1 VVLDVLLPQRCLVC
15 SAHGRQLCS
24 DCRGSLPRIEPPLCE
39 CCGAPTAW
47 PVARCREC
55 SGRRLGFATAR
66 AAVAYDSA
74 VRRLVAGWKE
84 RGLRTL
90 AGEAAGIVA
99 ERIARPD
106 DGVLIAFVPADPRR
120 RLQRGH
126 NPAEKLAE
134 ALADVWALPC
144 ERLLSRAAGTRRQ
157 RGLSLAER
165 RRNIAGAF
173 VARSV
178 AGRPVV
184 LVDDVYTSGATAS
197 AAAKALRRAGAA
209 RVDVVSFARAIRGH
223 LN

>member
-1 VVLDVLLPQRCLVC
+1 VVLDLVLPQRCIVC
-15 SAHGRQLCS
+15 AAAGRQLCS
-24 DCRGSLPRIEPPLCE
+24 ACRDSLPRIAPPLCE
-39 CCGAPTAW
+39 RCGAPTAW
-47 PVARCREC
+47 PVERCREC

-66 AAVAYDSA
+66 AAVVYDAA

-84 RGLRTL
+84 RGLRAL

-106 DGVLIAFVPADPRR
+106 DALLAFVPADAAR

-144 ERLLSRAAGTRRQ
+144 EQLLSRVGVAHRQ
-157 RGLSLAER
+157 RGLSLVER

-173 VARSV
+173 EARES

-197 AAAKALRRAGAA
+197 AAATVLRRAGAP
-209 RVDVVSFARAIRGH
+209 RVDVVSFARAIRVH
-223 LN
+223 

>member
-1 VVLDVLLPQRCLVC
+1 MLDVLLPQRCLVC
-15 SAHGRQLCS
+15 AAAGKQLCAG
-24 DCRGSLPRIEPPLCE
+24 CRNSLPRIEPPLCE
-39 CCGAPTAW
+39 RCGAPTAW
-47 PVARCREC
+47 PVPRCREC

-66 AAVAYDSA
+66 AAVAYDAA

-106 DGVLIAFVPADPRR
+106 DAVLAFVPADPRR

-144 ERLLSRAAGTRRQ
+144 ERLLNRVAVTRRQ

-165 RRNIAGAF
+165 RRNISRAF
-173 VARSV
+173 AARRVARHW
-178 AGRPVV
+178 VV

-197 AAAKALRRAGAA
+197 AAATALRRAGAA
-209 RVDVVSFARAIRGH
+209 RVDVVSFARAIRVH
-223 LN
+223 

>member
-1 VVLDVLLPQRCLVC
+1 VVLDLVLPQRCLVC
-15 SAHGRQLCS
+15 AAAGRQLCG
-24 DCRGSLPRIEPPLCE
+24 DCRDLLPRIEPPLCQR
-39 CCGAPTAW
+39 CGAPTAW

-66 AAVAYDSA
+66 AAVVYDAA

-84 RGLRTL
+84 RGLRSL

-106 DGVLIAFVPADPRR
+106 DAVLAFVPADVAR

-134 ALADVWALPC
+134 ALARVWALPC
-144 ERLLSRAAGTRRQ
+144 EQLLSRVGVAQRQ
-157 RGLSLAER
+157 RGLSLVER
-165 RRNIAGAF
+165 RRNMAGAF
-173 VARSV
+173 AAREV
-178 AGRPVV
+178 AGHAVV

-197 AAAKALRRAGAA
+197 AAASTLRREGAS
-209 RVDVVSFARAIRGH
+209 RVDVVSFARAIRVH
-223 LN
+223 